1 MLSHSLILGW
11 VLFTVFFLPIGSLKV
26 QFYDGDNIILIR
38 QGIKTKLHLACIDAP
53 EIQQIAG
60 QRSRKALKQMI
71 DGKPFQYRVINKD
84 RYGRLLAEIKVGG
97 LNVNRQM
104 VLQGHAF
111 YRNPSDKGCEG
122 FAEAEA
128 EAKKNHRGVWQNQ
141 LLKELPPQ
149 TFRQSQRKS
158 NSKII
163 PLN

>member
-1 MLSHSLILGW
+1 MLSHYLVLGW
-11 VLFTVFFLPIGSLKV
+11 LFFSVFFLPIGSLKV

-104 VLQGHAF
+104 VLEGHAF
-111 YRNPSDKGCEG
+111 YRNPAEKGCEG

-128 EAKKNHRGVWQNQ
+128 EAKKNHRGVWQSQ

-149 TFRQSQRKS
+149 AFRQSLRQFGTKS
-158 NSKII
+158 F
-163 PLN
+163 P